1 MSKNLKILIAFI
13 VFGIIV
19 SILLNR
25 CQRKMSDRIRE
36 EEQLKTIESKTTN
49 NYDYVESTE
58 ETTTRQIVPPKYVEY
73 EGYLISELNKDD
85 FIIDDFDEKE
95 QQIYQSAAV
104 WQRKSD
110 GRLFFRAIEYDE
122 ESNSYKNPLD
132 HIGASTDKYEEEMYL
147 ENKVWVDKVGIDA
160 VYLGR
165 FEKEQVIYELC
176 KKNCDFDKYMV
187 TDHFKS
193 KYSEKDGIL
202 GKVDYDE
209 IEYTKEYKD
218 GGAYDLEYTNI
229 VITKGKIKTEY
240 KIDYMPVLDSSLA
253 LDDIDIF
260 SIRDLTNEQGEEIKL
275 RMDENNWLNCI
286 ERLAFSDD
294 EEVGKSERFIRE
306 HPNFNGIIPN
316 TLDVYPQ
323 TISQYKLNF
332 ENAECSYLD
341 KKVVL
346 DFYDKRKGRTDKYI
360 IVYSTDNNMYINTY
374 EIIEKEM
381 ISEDEYNPKADAN
394 IKYGVYSFD
403 CKVRLIEN
411 NRDISKLPLTQN
423 FIDNNFE
430 KFDILHK
437 IDMID
442 FDSPRQNN
450 KIALTLIDSYKNKY
464 CYGLTFKIVDNLID
478 DVEITPLDIKEF
490 PAGDAAFDLF

>member
-1 MSKNLKILIAFI
+1 MNKNLKILIAFI

-49 NYDYVESTE
+49 SYDYVESTE
-58 ETTTRQIVPPKYVEY
+58 ETTTRQIVPPKSVEY

-147 ENKVWVDKVGIDA
+147 ENKVWVDKVGVDA

-165 FEKEQVIYELC
+165 FEKEKVIYELC

-187 TDHFKS
+187 TDNFKS
-193 KYSEKDGIL
+193 KYNEKDGIL
-202 GKVDYDE
+202 GKVDYDD
-209 IEYTKEYKD
+209 IEYSKEYKD

-229 VITKGKIKTEY
+229 IITKGKVKTEY

-253 LDDIDIF
+253 LDDVDIF

-294 EEVGKSERFIRE
+294 DEVGKSDRFIRE

-316 TLDVYPQ
+316 AKKEFPKAVDL
-323 TISQYKLNF
+323 YKLDFDIEKSDFNKKTIYCNVYYDILKLWYIYRI
-332 ENAECSYLD
+332 EYTTDSNDYLD
-341 KKVVL
+341 TYVLTKDDSIIDIQYNSSENYPINNEVVMRL
-346 DFYDKRKGRTDKYI
+346 CTKNRNW
-360 IVYSTDNNMYINTY
+360 DN
-374 EIIEKEM
+374 
-381 ISEDEYNPKADAN
+381 
-394 IKYGVYSFD
+394 
-403 CKVRLIEN
+403 
-411 NRDISKLPLTQN
+411 LPLTN
-423 FIDNNFE
+423 
-430 KFDILHK
+430 KFKNHYNSNDGLFSNIEILHIYK
-437 IDMID
+437 KYSKDNANKVPMYILD
-442 FDSPRQNN
+442 FN
-450 KIALTLIDSYKNKY
+450 KNKY
-464 CYGLTFKIVDNLID
+464 FYGLTFKIVDNLID